1 MISFQQKFGAR
12 IKELRKAKGYTQE
25 QLAEKLNIG
34 VRSLGKIETGNSF
47 PSMTTLEKIIETFQ
61 IPTVELFNCEHLQP
75 VQDLKKLTFE
85 MINSNPDK
93 IKDIYKIV
101 KALTS

>member
-1 MISFQQKFGAR
+1 MVEDFMCNLKVYRVAQG
-12 IKELRKAKGYTQE
+12 LTQE